1 LSISAAE
8 RTTFRLSVARRE
20 TPRALV
26 VTGGCFVAITLVN
39 ALFGPSMAG
48 YVFALNGAVA
58 MLLLGSAALA
68 RTSLIPLGAWPWIA
82 AVCALAMVT
91 VGLIQVWRAPDGAA
105 FAYVLLIVVAYAP
118 LTLSWLPAVLAE
130 VPMLLGCVLVARL
143 WPPAEAT
150 DWMIASLGALAIGL
164 ALLWVRLHSI
174 DELAELTAQVRVLA
188 TRDQL
193 TGVLNRRG
201 IEERVPVLAGLSDRV
216 DEPVFLI
223 FLDIVG
229 LKRIN
234 DRRGHPAGDMALVVV
249 ADALCATVRSGDVVG
264 RWGGDEFIV
273 VGLGSTQ
280 DPDTFRERVL
290 AYLRDAGADAPTATL
305 DVSAG
310 LAVSSPR
317 MLDFESLVSR
327 ADEDMYRRRRAMR
340 AS

>member
-8 RTTFRLSVARRE
+8 RTGFRLSVARRE

-39 ALFGPSMAG
+39 ALFGAPMAG
-48 YVFALNGAVA
+48 LVFALNGAVA

-68 RTSLIPLGAWPWIA
+68 RTSLVPLKGWPRIA

-91 VGLIQVWRAPDGAA
+91 VGLLQVWAA
-105 FAYVLLIVVAYAP
+105 FAYVLLIVVAFAP
-118 LTLSWLPAVLAE
+118 LTLSWLPAALAA

-150 DWMIASLGALAIGL
+150 DWMIASLAALAIGL
-164 ALLWVRLHSI
+164 ALLWVRLHGI

-201 IEERVPVLAGLSDRV
+201 IEERVPVLAGLSDRL
-216 DEPVFLI
+216 DEPIFLI

-234 DRRGHPAGDMALVVV
+234 DRRGHPTGDMALVGV
-249 ADALCATVRSGDVVG
+249 ADALGATVRSGDVVG
-264 RWGGDEFIV
+264 RWGGDEFVV
-273 VGLGSTQ
+273 VGIGATQ
-280 DPDTFRERVL
+280 NPDTFRERVL
-290 AYLRDAGADAPTATL
+290 AHVRVGGVDATNALL
-305 DVSAG
+305 DISVG
-310 LAVSSPR
+310 LAISSPR

-327 ADEDMYRRRRAMR
+327 ADQDMYRRRRAVR
-340 AS
+340 AQ